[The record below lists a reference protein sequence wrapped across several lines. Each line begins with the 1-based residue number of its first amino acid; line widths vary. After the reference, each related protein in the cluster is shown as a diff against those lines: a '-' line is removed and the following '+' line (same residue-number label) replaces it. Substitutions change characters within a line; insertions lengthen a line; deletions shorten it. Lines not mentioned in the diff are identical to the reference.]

1 MIERNNNEK
10 KSTYYYLYI
19 FCGQNVLYSE
29 IMKTCIF
36 KTLKK
41 NYMPGQ
47 KLKITFYNTVE
58 MHVGEYDSKRNAG
71 YKIM

>member
-1 MIERNNNEK
+1 MF
-10 KSTYYYLYI
+10 Y
-19 FCGQNVLYSE
+19 GQNVLYTE

-41 NYMPGQ
+41 NYVPVQ
-47 KLKITFYNTVE
+47 KLKITFYKTVE

-71 YKIM
+71 YRIM